1 MNDVFYTKFCLL
13 SVIKRTINDRNPST
27 TTQQETRILKIA
39 CLDWHHMTD
48 TNESPKS
55 VSGKIIKVSE
65 IVIIIVRV
73 NPCFLDFL
81 DPPPQQ
87 SFQ

>member
-1 MNDVFYTKFCLL
+1 MNFITF
-13 SVIKRTINDRNPST
+13 VIKRTITDRNPST
-27 TTQQETRILKIA
+27 RILRIA
-39 CLDWHHMTD
+39 CLDWHHMTN

-65 IVIIIVRV
+65 IVIIIVGV

-81 DPPPQQ
+81 DSPPQQ
-87 SFQ
+87 SFQWLLLLLGLLL

>member
-1 MNDVFYTKFCLL
+1 MTEILPQPHNK
-13 SVIKRTINDRNPST
+13 
-27 TTQQETRILKIA
+27 TRILKIA

-81 DPPPQQ
+81 DPPPPQQ